1 MEAADVEAADVEAA
15 DVEAADVE
23 AARGNAQRDICF
35 GRLWACILPAYI
47 HINIYII
54 CGVHCQCPLVP
65 LAVHFVWGPKK
76 CPLIQIIIVRPC
88 MIWWWV
94 AQRPLALSIDVA
106 TIFVTFA

>member
-47 HINIYII
+47 HVNIHII

-76 CPLIQIIIVRPC
+76 CPLHSNYYTADLYNNRAAGVG
-88 MIWWWV
+88 
-94 AQRPLALSIDVA
+94 LLSLFDY
-106 TIFVTFA
+106 